1 MDQQK
6 LTALLQLTSP
16 TLPIGGFSYS
26 QAFEA
31 AVEHKIITNE
41 ASSLEWI
48 SDQLQI
54 VMAQCEAPIWLLLFD
69 AWFNK
74 NHKQALHWNLWFLAS
89 RESREARLETEQ
101 MGWSLAKLASDLKWG
116 EENTHV
122 QLSSAPSITLPYA
135 HAFCAQALEMDKHSG
150 LTAYLFTWLENQVMA
165 AIKAVPLGQV
175 AGQRILNNA
184 RQLIPDVVLQATDR
198 AVATPPKLATLA
210 PQFSILSSRHETQ
223 YSRLFRS

>member
-1 MDQQK
+1 MDKQK

-69 AWFNK
+69 AWFIK

-122 QLSSAPSITLPYA
+122 QLSAAPSITLPYA